1 MVPNDCWSLTTGARS
16 NQPRSNLWV
25 FTILPSGSPSKDM
38 VQSTQSDSLGISAWE
53 NIPTQ
58 AVWAPPPALDK
69 NVIWAYSCDAVV
81 SQRDNG
87 APFW

>member
-1 MVPNDCWSLTTGARS
+1 MKTEERSWKSVYNLTESFFKNPCVYIIYLQIMVPNDCWSLTTGAHS

-53 NIPTQ
+53 NIPT
-58 AVWAPPPALDK
+58 
-69 NVIWAYSCDAVV
+69 
-81 SQRDNG
+81 
-87 APFW
+87 